1 MPRFSPELRPRP
13 APELTGPAG
22 EAGAE
27 DEEAADEEAADEEA
41 ADEGASTAN
50 ASGPTL
56 GVQARIIQ
64 TDARL
69 QPENINVNS
78 V

>member
-1 MPRFSPELRPRP
+1 MS
-13 APELTGPAG
+13 ELTGPAG
-22 EAGAE
+22 EV
-27 DEEAADEEAADEEA
+27 EA
-41 ADEGASTAN
+41 ADEGESPAN

-69 QPENINVNS
+69 QTENINVNS